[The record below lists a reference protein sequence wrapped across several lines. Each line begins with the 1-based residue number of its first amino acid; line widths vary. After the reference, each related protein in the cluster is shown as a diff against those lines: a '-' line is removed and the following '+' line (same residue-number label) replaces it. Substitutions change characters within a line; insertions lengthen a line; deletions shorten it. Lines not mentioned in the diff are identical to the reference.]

1 MAIPKDIIDWF
12 RAVFAD
18 ANRRLSEKML
28 NAPATP
34 EPTFDLTFIEHLT
47 NYAAPRK
54 FKSDWAIRIDTHYL
68 GGLRHFRSWEVADIG
83 VFVFF
88 TKAGRMVRRKVA
100 LLQSKRLF
108 PTTGDVDHLEEYDFR
123 IGMARIA
130 ARDSDLASMM
140 SQRRFSFTKAS
151 KYQSLTKESDQVEAI
166 RGHMEAYGIPIHYLF
181 YNPPQLVTKVVLPL
195 TEYSKLR
202 EKDNHLGARVI
213 PTEELHKALAAKA
226 KSYSPTLGDT
236 RKIMGEAEYGWRLEY
251 FMADLLLGCKGGF
264 RFTRND
270 EVPIQSIFYR
280 RSGPIAAAIAVTVEM
295 PEGAELPE

>member
-1 MAIPKDIIDWF
+1 MAIPKEIVDWF
-12 RAVFAD
+12 RAIFAD

-34 EPTFDLTFIEHLT
+34 ETTFDLTLIEHLT

-54 FKSDWAIRIDTHYL
+54 FRSEWAIRIDTHYL

-88 TKAGRMVRRKVA
+88 SRKGRLIRRKVA

-108 PTTGDVDHLEEYDFR
+108 PRTGEVDHLEEYDYR
-123 IGMARIA
+123 LGMARIA

-140 SQRRFSFTKAS
+140 AQRKFLFTKAS
-151 KYQSLTKESDQVEAI
+151 KYQSLTKSSDQMLAI
-166 RGHMEAYGIPIHYLF
+166 EGHMEEHGIPVHYLF
-181 YNPPQLVTKVVLPL
+181 YNPPQLQISTLLPL

-202 EKDNHLGARVI
+202 AKDNHLGSRVI
-213 PTEELHKALAAKA
+213 PAENVHSALEKKAAN
-226 KSYSPTLGDT
+226 YSPTLGDT
-236 RKIMGEAEYGWRLEY
+236 RTMMAGQEYGWRLEY

-264 RFTRND
+264 RFTKND

-295 PEGAELPE
+295 PADAELPD

>member
-1 MAIPKDIIDWF
+1 MAIPKDIVNWF

-34 EPTFDLTFIEHLT
+34 EPTFDLTLIEHLT

-68 GGLRHFRSWEVADIG
+68 GGLRHFQRWEVADIG

-88 TKAGRMVRRKVA
+88 TKAGRMIRRKVA
-100 LLQSKRLF
+100 LLQSKRLSR
-108 PTTGDVDHLEEYDFR
+108 PPGKVDYLEEYDYR

-130 ARDSDLASMM
+130 VRDPDLASMM

-151 KYQSLTKESDQVEAI
+151 KYQSLKKDSDQVKAI
-166 RGHMEAYGIPIHYLF
+166 RGHMEAHGIPIHYLF
-181 YNPPQLVTKVVLPL
+181 YNPPQLVTKVILPL
-195 TEYSKLR
+195 TVYSKLT
-202 EKDNHLGARVI
+202 EKVNYLGSRVI
-213 PTEELHKALAAKA
+213 PTEDLHRALAAKA
-226 KSYSPTLGDT
+226 MSYSPTLGDT
-236 RKIMGEAEYGWRLEY
+236 RVIMSDAKYGWRLEY
-251 FMADLLLGCKGGF
+251 FMADLLLGCKEGF
-264 RFTRND
+264 RFTQND

-280 RSGPIAAAIAVTVEM
+280 RSGPIAAAI
-295 PEGAELPE
+295 GSHG

>member
-1 MAIPKDIIDWF
+1 LAIPKEIVDWF
-12 RAVFAD
+12 RGVFAD

-34 EPTFDLTFIEHLT
+34 EPTFDLTLIEHLT

-54 FKSDWAIRIDTHYL
+54 FKSEWAIRIDTHYL
-68 GGLRHFRSWEVADIG
+68 SGLRHFRSWEVADIG

-88 TKAGRMVRRKVA
+88 SKKGKLVRRKVA

-108 PTTGDVDHLEEYDFR
+108 PRTGDVDHLEEYDYR
-123 IGMARIA
+123 VGMARIA

-140 SQRRFSFTKAS
+140 SQRKFLFTKAS
-151 KYQSLTKESDQVEAI
+151 KYQSLTKASDQVLAI
-166 RGHMEAYGIPIHYLF
+166 EGHMEAHRIPIHYLF
-181 YNPPQLVTKVVLPL
+181 YNPPQLVTTVLLPL
-195 TEYSKLR
+195 TEYSKMR
-202 EKDNHLGARVI
+202 EKDNHLGSRVI
-213 PTEELHKALAAKA
+213 PAEKVHSALEKKTAN
-226 KSYSPTLGDT
+226 YSPTLGDT
-236 RKIMGEAEYGWRLEY
+236 GRMMSGNAYGWRLEY
-251 FMADLLLGCKGGF
+251 FMADLLLGCKGGL

-295 PEGAELPE
+295 PEDAELPE